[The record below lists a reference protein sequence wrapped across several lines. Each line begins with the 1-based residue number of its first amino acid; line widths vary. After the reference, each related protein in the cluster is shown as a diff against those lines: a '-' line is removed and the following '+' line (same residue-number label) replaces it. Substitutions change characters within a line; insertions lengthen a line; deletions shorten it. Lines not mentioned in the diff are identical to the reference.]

1 MDSIRHVDFWF
12 QKPPGSLV
20 LEQEKVILDH
30 LLSTLSGD
38 VLLQVGGPSQLCL
51 FQSSQ
56 ITHHIYASLDGVSSE
71 SMPTFEADLDA
82 LPLRNESLDCIV
94 MFHTLAYSSDPERL
108 LKKLFQAL
116 KAGGKLILFGFNK
129 YSLWGMAKLTRDK
142 RLFPWGGRF
151 HSPWRVKRW
160 IRAADFIL
168 LSDQAVCFRGP
179 TVSKEKW
186 FKNRYMEVFG
196 STLFPVFSGVYMF
209 YAYKEQEGMMPLL
222 DLGGLKRRK
231 KYPDSAEP
239 SLRTKLK
246 KDIV

>member
-1 MDSIRHVDFWF
+1 MIGKRDSQPEH
-12 QKPPGSLV
+12 K
-20 LEQEKVILDH
+20 
-30 LLSTLSGD
+30 
-38 VLLQVGGPSQLCL
+38 
-51 FQSSQ
+51 SS
-56 ITHHIYASLDGVSSE
+56 
-71 SMPTFEADLDA
+71 P
-82 LPLRNESLDCIV
+82 
-94 MFHTLAYSSDPERL
+94 
-108 LKKLFQAL
+108 
-116 KAGGKLILFGFNK
+116 
-129 YSLWGMAKLTRDK
+129 
-142 RLFPWGGRF
+142 
-151 HSPWRVKRW
+151 
-160 IRAADFIL
+160 DFIL

-196 STLFPVFSGVYMF
+196 STLLPVFSGVYMF